1 MEKEKTQTYEQ
12 AMAELEK
19 IVDGMEQGQLDID
32 TLGSQLKK
40 AKQLITLCRDRLAK
54 TDAEI
59 KELLEKD

>member
-1 MEKEKTQTYEQ
+1 MS
-12 AMAELEK
+12 ELEK

-40 AKQLITLCRDRLAK
+40 AKQLITLCRDCLAK

>member
-12 AMAELEK
+12 VMAELEK

>member
-1 MEKEKTQTYEQ
+1 MS
-12 AMAELEK
+12 ELEK